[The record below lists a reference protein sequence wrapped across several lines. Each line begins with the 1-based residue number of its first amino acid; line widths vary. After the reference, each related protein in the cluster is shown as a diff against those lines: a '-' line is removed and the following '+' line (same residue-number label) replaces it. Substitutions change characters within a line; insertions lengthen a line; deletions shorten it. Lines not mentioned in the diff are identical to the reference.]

1 MICHVT
7 THMGLTDRMEVVT
20 SLTLNQ
26 ETGGLDING
35 VRESLP
41 DTKPDL
47 PMFPIDTIV
56 AYKGTKLEFLCD
68 DGKLHSYR
76 IKNKTDMHRIIN
88 EVNFLLDLESVN
100 AV

>member
-1 MICHVT
+1 MICHTT

-41 DTKPDL
+41 NTKPDL

-56 AYKGTKLEFLCD
+56 AYKGTKLDFFCN
-68 DGKLHSYR
+68 GKSYSYR
-76 IKNKTDMHRIIN
+76 VRNKTDMLRIIN
-88 EVNFLLDLESVN
+88 EVNFLLDLEGVN

>member
-1 MICHVT
+1 MICHAT
-7 THMGLTDRMEVVT
+7 THMGLTDRMEIVT

-56 AYKGTKLEFLCD
+56 AYKGTKLEFFC
-68 DGKLHSYR
+68 DGKLHSYKV
-76 IKNKTDMHRIIN
+76 KNKTDMLRIIN
-88 EVNFLLDLESVN
+88 EVNFLLDLEGVN
-100 AV
+100 AL

>member
-7 THMGLTDRMEVVT
+7 THMGFTDRMEIVT

-26 ETGGLDING
+26 ETDGLDING

-47 PMFPIDTIV
+47 PIFPIDTIV
-56 AYKGTKLEFLCD
+56 AYKGTKLDFFS
-68 DGKLHSYR
+68 DGKSHSYR

-88 EVNFLLDLESVN
+88 EVNFLLDLEGVN
-100 AV
+100 AL

>member
-68 DGKLHSYR
+68 GKSYSYSV
-76 IKNKTDMHRIIN
+76 KNKTDMLRIIN
-88 EVNFLLDLESVN
+88 EVNFLLDLEGMN